1 MRPFPSHRSPAALLT
16 AAVLV
21 ATLHAQGTPIG
32 FEETYALAPDR
43 SKVVATLLPGSDD
56 WYYWHCRERLDARD
70 FGTVRDLLP
79 QWTRRHGRTQ
89 RVIEIENREALLSF
103 GDNGDRTWNLL
114 RQRFDLRFDHQRQ
127 IPGASSNLPT
137 RLDPALLSPTNLRR
151 AALARSPETL
161 DEFTAH
167 GLFALASE
175 NLNPRQLDS
184 LLRLLVRPDIDNL
197 PALVVRHLEQ
207 TNGAFGSLAIH
218 RSLRLEQLEE
228 CARLRPA
235 LLQQPRFV
243 EAVLVRMQ
251 PDADTPWRDEPPARA
266 AHLQR
271 LHEFA
276 QRLPASFN
284 SLKAHI
290 LYWWLQHDLT
300 QGAPDKQ
307 RFLAYVRLPRRGGT
321 AAEGHRVR
329 HQQSAEHVN
338 PNVNYPTGFPV
349 IGDDEPLVR
358 ACLERFFA
366 TEDSHEAYAEWLD
379 ADWCKAVLAETKLLL
394 GQGDPQRW
402 HAMLGDGGRIEAL
415 KNRVEIAFPP
425 TMRAHY
431 GADDPVSLEVDVKN
445 VPTLLVKVFAID
457 AFRYHVE
464 KQRPVDATI
473 ELDGVVANFEQTHT
487 YAEPPIRRVRRT
499 FDLPMLREPGTWV
512 VEFVGN
518 GISSRAVVH
527 KGGLRAAWRTAAA
540 GQVVRIYD
548 EAGRHLPA
556 ASVWFGGRDYAAN
569 DQGDI
574 LLPFSTAPGEKQLV
588 LRAGNRSSL
597 APFAHLAE
605 SYALHAGVFV
615 ERESLV
621 AGRTARIVV
630 RPQLRV
636 ADREA
641 SIALLTDRRLVIAAT
656 DLDGLV
662 TTREVRDPELTDT
675 REFVHEIQVP
685 ERLQALAI
693 TLHGTVKDLAGDEM
707 ALTSATAS
715 FAFNGIDAVAETG
728 APVLRRTTN
737 GYAVELRGKTG
748 EPLAGRACHL
758 QLQHRDYRQPIPVS
772 LQTDADGRIQL
783 GELPGIVSVQIQRQ
797 GGTAVWFTLPAAA
810 ARWPASLHGL
820 AGQTLSLPCAGAIPA
835 PSRERFSLLGSS
847 HDWFTNLA
855 IADGR
860 LELRNLPP
868 GDYTLVD
875 HATGDEVAVRIT
887 AGVADG
893 DWLIGKQRLLRRE
906 HPAALHLRSLTWQ
919 DGDVVVRLGNA
930 SAGTRVHVVATR
942 TLPAFDLFSHLRG
955 TPPADLAQLPVD
967 RVESSYH
974 SGRRLSDEYRYVLD
988 RRFQPKFAGNMLARP
1003 SLLLNPWQVE
1013 DSTNEAVGLG
1023 GGAGGRFGG
1032 RGRRAAAPGAPPAAE
1047 GGKQWSPGAQAFA
1060 SFDWLPRGAVV
1071 LPNLV
1076 PDKDGIVRVRG
1087 ADLGDGQHVHVLAI
1101 DGNQAIADSLVRDVA
1116 EPTPRA
1122 RALARALDG
1131 GQHFVE
1137 QRRIEFV
1144 AAGATTTLADARMAQ
1159 AEIHDSLA
1167 SVYRLL
1173 ATIGRDAEFAKFAF
1187 LTTWPQ
1193 RSDAEKLQIYRQHAC
1208 HELHFFLFQKDRP
1221 FFDAVVRPFVAQKL
1235 DKTFLD
1241 HWLLGDDLAAF
1252 VEPWRFAQLNLIERV
1267 LLARRLDETG
1277 RSAIARSV
1285 REALELRPVDVQRL
1299 ARLFDLAL
1307 RSEQLADR
1315 DGAVRNLLAMT
1326 RTAEDKAGEMADRMP
1341 ERAARLD
1348 AGAAP
1353 PTAAKAPTGGVPV
1366 ADDDQARK
1374 ADAAEE
1380 PRLRGAMN
1388 LAESLEKELQ
1398 DRQQAQ
1404 RLFRAVQPT
1413 KLLAESNWWRRRQ
1426 ADSTPDVVAPS
1437 RFWVDYALHPAG
1449 QPFASPAF
1457 IEATGSCLEMLMAL
1471 AVLDLPFTAGKHE
1484 IIADGDARTLKAATP
1499 LLLVRKEVTRAERAA
1514 DQAPLLLGQNFFR
1527 LDDRWR
1533 IVDGE
1538 RVDAFVSDEF
1548 LVDVPYG
1555 CQVIVTNPTSRKRTA
1570 ELLLQIPAGAI
1581 PLQKGFWQQGLPLQL
1596 EPYATATVEY
1606 AFYFPAPGSFAHYPA
1621 HAAEKGSLAAFA
1633 EPRTLA
1639 VVSSPTRI
1647 DAGSWEHVSQQG
1659 TAAEVLAFLDGHNV
1673 HGLDLSRIAWRMRDR
1688 EFFVAALQKLR
1699 SRHVYEHTLWSYGI
1713 LHRDVPATREY
1724 LQHAAEFIAQC
1735 GMALESPLL
1744 SFEPKSRRE
1753 FEHLEFDPLVHQRA
1767 HRLGSQRVIGNSA
1780 LAQQYLGLMTL
1791 LGYHRQ
1797 LGADDWL
1804 AVAYHLVLQDRIDEA
1819 LAAFAKIDPGRIA
1832 ARIQYDYLA
1841 AWLCFCTGDTQKA
1854 RTLAETH
1861 KAHPVPHWQQRF
1873 RAVLDQLD
1881 EAAGKAPATSP
1892 ESPDLAAQAPALELT
1907 IDGRT
1912 LTIAHK
1918 NLASCEVRYYELDVE
1933 FAFSARP
1940 FASEGGTSAAFVMPN
1955 LREQKDLAG
1964 SQTSFALPPQ
1974 FQQKNVLVEVRG
1986 GGLVRSRTYFAN
1998 ALDVRFLESFGQ
2010 VAVSAPDTKN
2020 PLPRTYVKVFARL
2033 PNGQVR
2039 FHKDGYTD
2047 LRGRFDYASVSDDP
2061 NAAAERYAVLV
2072 LDEQRGA
2079 VIREVAPPAR

>member
-1 MRPFPSHRSPAALLT
+1 MRPFQSRRSPAALLT

-21 ATLHAQGTPIG
+21 AALHAQGTPIG

-43 SKVVATLLPGSDD
+43 SKAVASLLPGTDD

-70 FGTVRDLLP
+70 FAAVRSLLP
-79 QWTRRHGRTQ
+79 QWTRQHGRTH

-103 GDNGDRTWNLL
+103 GDNSERTWNLL

-127 IPGASSNLPT
+127 IPGATSDLPT
-137 RLDPALLSPTNLRR
+137 SLDPTVLSPTSLRR

-175 NLNPRQLDS
+175 NLSPRQLDS

-228 CARLRPA
+228 CARLRPV
-235 LLQQPRFV
+235 LRQQPGFV
-243 EAVLVRMQ
+243 EAVLARMQ
-251 PDADTPWRDEPPARA
+251 PDADTPWRDEPTARA
-266 AHLQR
+266 AYLQR

-276 QRLPASFN
+276 QRLPSSFN
-284 SLKAHI
+284 SLKAHV

-307 RFLAYVRLPRRGGT
+307 RFLAYVRLPRRGST
-321 AAEGHRVR
+321 AAESHRLR

-338 PNVNYPTGFPV
+338 TTIAYPTGFPA
-349 IGDDEPLVR
+349 IGDDAPLVR
-358 ACLERFFA
+358 ACLEQFFA
-366 TEDSHEAYAEWLD
+366 TEDTHEAYAEWLD
-379 ADWCKAVLAETKLLL
+379 ADWCRTVLAETKLLL

-402 HAMLGDGGRIEAL
+402 YAMLGDGSRVEAL
-415 KNRVEIAFPP
+415 TNRVEIAFPP

-431 GADDPVSLEVDVKN
+431 AADDPVSLAVDVKN
-445 VPTLLVKVFAID
+445 VPTLLVKVFAVD
-457 AFRYHVE
+457 AFRYHIE

-540 GQVVRIYD
+540 GQVVRVYD
-548 EAGRHLPA
+548 EAGRHLPT
-556 ASVWFGGRDYAAN
+556 ASVWLAGREYAAN
-569 DQGDI
+569 AQGDI
-574 LLPFSTAPGEKQLV
+574 LLPFSSAPGDKQLV

-605 SYALHAGVFV
+605 SYSLHAGVFV

-641 SIALLTDRRLVIAAT
+641 AIALLANRRLVIAVT

-662 TTREVRDPELTDT
+662 TTREVRDPDLTDT

-685 ERLQALAI
+685 ERLQSLAV
-693 TLHGTVKDLAGDEM
+693 TLHGTVKDLAGEDVV
-707 ALTSATAS
+707 LTSTTAT

-728 APVLRRTTN
+728 APVLRRTPN
-737 GYAVELRGKTG
+737 GYAIELRGKNG
-748 EPLAGRACHL
+748 EPLAGRACYL
-758 QLQHRDYRQPIPVS
+758 QLQHREYRQPIPVT
-772 LQTDADGRIQL
+772 LQTDTEGRIQL
-783 GELPGIVSVQIQRQ
+783 GELPGIISVQAQRQ
-797 GGTAVWFTLPAAA
+797 GGTAVWFTLPAPG

-820 AGQTLSLPCAGAIPA
+820 SGQTLSLPCAGSIPA

-847 HDWFTNLA
+847 HDWFTSLA

-868 GDYTLVD
+868 GDYTLID
-875 HATGDEVAVRIT
+875 HATGAEVAVRIT
-887 AGVADG
+887 AGAADG
-893 DWLIGKQRLLRRE
+893 EWLIGKQRLLRRE
-906 HPAALHLRSLTWQ
+906 PPAALHLRSLTWQ
-919 DGDVVVRLGNA
+919 DGDIIIRLGNCSGGA
-930 SAGTRVHVVATR
+930 RVHVVATR

-955 TPPADLAQLPVD
+955 IPPADLAQLPVD
-967 RVESSYH
+967 QIESSYH
-974 SGRRLSDEYRYVLD
+974 SGRRLGDEYRYVLE

-1032 RGRRAAAPGAPPAAE
+1032 RSRRATAPGEA
-1047 GGKQWSPGAQAFA
+1047 SPTGSGRSRMPSTAAFA
-1060 SFDWLPRGAVV
+1060 SLDWLPRGAVV
-1071 LPNLV
+1071 LTNLV
-1076 PDKDGIVRVRG
+1076 PDQEGVVRVRG
-1087 ADLGDGQHVHVLAI
+1087 TDLGDGQHVHVLAI
-1101 DGNQAIADSLVRDVA
+1101 DGNQAVADSLVREAADPA
-1116 EPTPRA
+1116 PRA
-1122 RALARALDG
+1122 RTLARALDG
-1131 GQHFVE
+1131 AQHFIE

-1173 ATIGRDAEFAKFAF
+1173 ATIRRDPEFAKFAF
-1187 LTTWPQ
+1187 LTSWPQ
-1193 RSDAEKLQIYRQHAC
+1193 RSDEDKLQLYRQHAC

-1221 FFDAVVRPFVAQKL
+1221 FFDAVVRPFLAQKL

-1241 HWLLGDDLAAF
+1241 HWLLGNDLAAF
-1252 VEPWRFAQLNLIERV
+1252 VEPWRFSRLNLIERV

-1277 RSAIARSV
+1277 RAAIARSV
-1285 REALELRPVDVQRL
+1285 REALELRPVDAQQL

-1307 RSEQLADR
+1307 RSEQLANR
-1315 DGAVRNLLAMT
+1315 DDAVRSLLALT
-1326 RTAEDKAGEMADRMP
+1326 RTAEDKQGELADRAP
-1341 ERAARLD
+1341 ERAAGQD
-1348 AGAAP
+1348 AGAP
-1353 PTAAKAPTGGVPV
+1353 PPAAAKAPAGAPV
-1366 ADDDQARK
+1366 ADEDHARK

-1380 PRLRGAMN
+1380 SRLRAMN
-1388 LAESLEKELQ
+1388 LADGLEKELLE
-1398 DRQQAQ
+1398 RQQAQ
-1404 RLFRAVQPT
+1404 RLYRAVQPT

-1426 ADSTPDVVAPS
+1426 ADSTPDVVAPN
-1437 RFWVDYALHPAG
+1437 RFWVDYAQHPPA
-1449 QPFASPAF
+1449 QPFVSPAF
-1457 IEATGSCLEMLMAL
+1457 VEASGSCLEMLMAL

-1484 IIADGDARTLKAATP
+1484 VTVDGDARTLKAATP

-1533 IVDGE
+1533 FVDGE
-1538 RVDAFVSDEF
+1538 RVDAFITDEF

-1555 CQVIVTNPTSRKRTA
+1555 CQVVVTNPTSRKRTA

-1581 PLQKGFWQQGLPLQL
+1581 PLHKGFWQQGLSLQL

-1606 AFYFPAPGSFAHYPA
+1606 AFYFPAPGNFAHYPA

-1633 EPRTLA
+1633 EPRTFA
-1639 VVSSPTRI
+1639 VVASPTRI
-1647 DAGSWEHVSQQG
+1647 DVNSWEHVSQQG
-1659 TAAEVLAFLDGHNV
+1659 SATEVLAFLDGKNV
-1673 HGLDLSRIAWRMRDR
+1673 HALDLSRIAWRMRDR
-1688 EFFVAALQKLR
+1688 EFFAAALQKLR
-1699 SRHVYEHTLWSYGI
+1699 SRHAYDHVLWSYGI
-1713 LHRDVPATREY
+1713 LHRDPQATREY
-1724 LQHAAEFIAQC
+1724 LQHANDFIAQC

-1744 SFEPKSRRE
+1744 SFEPKERLE

-1780 LAQQYLGLMTL
+1780 LAQQYLALMTL
-1791 LGYHRQ
+1791 LGYRQQ
-1797 LGADDWL
+1797 LGTDDWL
-1804 AVAYHLVLQDRIDEA
+1804 AVTYHLVLQDRIEEA
-1819 LAAFAKIDPGRIA
+1819 LTAFAKIDPAKIA

-1841 AWLCFCTGDTQKA
+1841 AWLCFCTGDAHKA
-1854 RTLAETH
+1854 RTLADAH
-1861 KAHPVPHWQQRF
+1861 KNYPLPHWQQRF

-1881 EAAGKAPATSP
+1881 EAAGKTPAASP
-1892 ESPDLAAQAPALELT
+1892 ESPDLAAQAPALELA

-1918 NLASCEVRYYELDVE
+1918 NLTRCEVRYYELDVE

-1955 LREQKDLAG
+1955 LREQKDLTG

-1974 FQQKNVLVEVRG
+1974 FHQKNVLVEVRG

-1998 ALDVRFLESFGQ
+1998 SLDVRFLESFGQ
-2010 VAVSAPDTKN
+2010 VAVATPDTKT
-2020 PLPRTYVKVFARL
+2020 PLPRIYVKVFARL
-2033 PNGQVR
+2033 PSGQVR

-2047 LRGRFDYASVSDDP
+2047 LRGRFDYASVSDNP
-2061 NAAAERYAVLV
+2061 NAAAERYAVLI

-2079 VIREVAPPAR
+2079 VIREVAPPAN